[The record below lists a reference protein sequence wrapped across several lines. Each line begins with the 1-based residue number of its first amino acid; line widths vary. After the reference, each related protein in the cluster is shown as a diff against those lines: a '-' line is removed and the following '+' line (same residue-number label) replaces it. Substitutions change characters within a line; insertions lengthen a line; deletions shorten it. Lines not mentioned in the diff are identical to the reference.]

1 MERASSLALPHH
13 DSLLDFYDK
22 QQEECNSVA
31 LLPPLSSNMV
41 VRRHSSHYYPYQM
54 DETEQ
59 HFPKRSFNQQQSP
72 SSTKMPLNDV
82 DLTFKPSQ
90 LLNSTAGINQTNQ
103 KSFNY
108 NTASRIIS
116 TQSSTNLSSTFNTSI
131 NSNFKQF
138 NHCYDY
144 NLLPLSKASFN

>member
-59 HFPKRSFNQQQSP
+59 HFPKKSFHQLQSP
-72 SSTKMPLNDV
+72 SSTKMPSNDI
-82 DLTFKPSQ
+82 DLTFKSSQ
-90 LLNSTAGINQTNQ
+90 LLNSTSGLNQTNH
-103 KSFNY
+103 KLLDY
-108 NTASRIIS
+108 NTTAKMIS
-116 TQSSTNLSSTFNTSI
+116 NPSSTTNLRSTFNSGI
-131 NSNFKQF
+131 NSNSKQF
-138 NHCYDY
+138 NHNYDY
-144 NLLPLSKASFN
+144 NFLPSSKAS